1 MTYRKTHLKLS
12 REQKLLAEIAVQLG
26 NISQAIH
33 IAANSDV
40 DALTTKITELEQRI
54 TALQAATTIVENNT
68 PIQSIPDTLN
78 DVVSTLGIELP
89 Q

>member
-1 MTYRKTHLKLS
+1 MTNPIYNELS
-12 REQKLLAEIAVQLG
+12 REQKLLGEIIVQLG

-40 DALTTKITELEQRI
+40 DALTTKITELEERI
-54 TALQAATTIVENNT
+54 TALQATTTVVETNSQTRN
-68 PIQSIPDTLN
+68 IPDTLN
-78 DVVSTLGIELP
+78 EVVSTLGIELP

>member
-26 NISQAIH
+26 NISQAIP

>member
-1 MTYRKTHLKLS
+1 MTNPIYNELS
-12 REQKLLAEIAVQLG
+12 REQKLLGEIIVQLG

-40 DALTTKITELEQRI
+40 DALTTKITELEERI
-54 TALQAATTIVENNT
+54 TALQTATAVVETNSQNV
-68 PIQSIPDTLN
+68 PDTLN
-78 DVVSTLGIELP
+78 EVVSTLGIELP

>member
-1 MTYRKTHLKLS
+1 MTYPKTHLKLS